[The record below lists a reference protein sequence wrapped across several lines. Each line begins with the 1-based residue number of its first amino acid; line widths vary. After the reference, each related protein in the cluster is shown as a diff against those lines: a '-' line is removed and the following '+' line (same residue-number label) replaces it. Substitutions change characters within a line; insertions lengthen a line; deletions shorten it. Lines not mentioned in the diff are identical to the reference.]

1 MKTKAELMAELDLAR
16 AELGGQLQG
25 AADEWRPDHL
35 LRRSLERHRWL
46 WTAGAATAGLL
57 LARRLLRPAQDK
69 IRRDIAGASATKNSL
84 ISQILAPML
93 AVARQVAVRQGF
105 QLIQTLLNPTTQR
118 HEGDRPGP

>member
-1 MKTKAELMAELDLAR
+1 MKTKAELVAELDLAR
-16 AELGGQLQG
+16 TELGAQLHD
-25 AADEWRPDHL
+25 AATEWRPDQL

-46 WTAGAATAGLL
+46 WTAGAAAMGLL

-84 ISQILAPML
+84 ISQILTPVL
-93 AVARQVAVRQGF
+93 TLVRQAAVRQGF
-105 QLIQTLLNPTTQR
+105 QFIQTLLTPTFHR